1 MLYFYIVAAI
11 GLIPLL
17 NNFLPI
23 LRESY
28 SWWLVPVLALA
39 IFLAFIILHFGS
51 LALYIQCINTKKE
64 PKDSR
69 FFRKFLEI
77 SINIF
82 YKFAFV
88 HVHTTGLE
96 KVPDEGRVLLVCNH
110 RSVVDPAIILSEL
123 ADLSV
128 AFVAKKEVFEKLS
141 FVAKALHK
149 MHGLPIDRDNNRE
162 AAKTII
168 NAVKLI
174 KEDKASVAIFPEGY
188 TNRTEEDLL
197 PLRNGS
203 FKIAERAGASIV
215 VCTMLNTPAMVK
227 NMFRRRSDIY
237 FDVVEVI
244 PAEEV
249 KEMHTDAIAERVS
262 AIMKKSIEMR
272 KASIEKGKKK

>member
-11 GLIPLL
+11 GLIPILD
-17 NNFLPI
+17 NFLPI

-39 IFLAFIILHFGS
+39 IFLTFIILHFGF
-51 LALYIQCINTKKE
+51 LALYIQCINIKKE
-64 PKDSR
+64 PKGSR
-69 FFRKFLEI
+69 FLRRYVAV
-77 SINIF
+77 SIPIF

-96 KVPDEGRVLLVCNH
+96 KIPEDTRVLLVCNH
-110 RSVVDPAIILSEL
+110 RSEADPAIILSEL
-123 ADLSV
+123 PNLEV
-128 AFVAKKEVFEKLS
+128 AFIAKKEVYEKLP

-149 MHGLPIDRDNNRE
+149 MNGLPIDRENNRE

-168 NAVKLI
+168 NAAKII
-174 KEDKASVAIFPEGY
+174 KEDKASIAIYPEGY

-203 FKIAERAGASIV
+203 FKIAERAGVPIV
-215 VCTMLNTPAMVK
+215 VCTVYNSPAIFK

-237 FDVVEVI
+237 LDVAEVI
-244 PAEEV
+244 SADHV
-249 KEMHTDAIAERVS
+249 KSMHTDAIGKRVS
-262 AIMKKSIEMR
+262 SIMKKSIEMR
-272 KASIEKGKKK
+272 RESIEKGKKK